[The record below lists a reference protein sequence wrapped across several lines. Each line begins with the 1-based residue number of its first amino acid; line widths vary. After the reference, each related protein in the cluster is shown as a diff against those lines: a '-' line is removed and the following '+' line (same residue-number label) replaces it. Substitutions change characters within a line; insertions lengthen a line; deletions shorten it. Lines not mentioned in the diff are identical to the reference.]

1 MHENFE
7 KDALFQDGI
16 EKWQKIM
23 SIAVLSQGLFN
34 HVEMVNN
41 PRL

>member
-1 MHENFE
+1 MQENFE
-7 KDALFQDGI
+7 KDALFQEGI

-23 SIAVLSQGLFN
+23 IAVLSQGLFN